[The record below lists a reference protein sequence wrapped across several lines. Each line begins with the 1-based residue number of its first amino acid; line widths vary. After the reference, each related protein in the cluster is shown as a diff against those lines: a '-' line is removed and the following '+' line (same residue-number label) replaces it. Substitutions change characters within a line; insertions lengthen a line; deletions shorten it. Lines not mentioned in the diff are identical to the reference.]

1 MFVVLCLTNWYCSF
15 WWQII
20 TDCLFIFYLYTHPRL
35 LGQNCNFFTTLLS
48 RNSQKK
54 LEHKENQTKYRNM
67 TRKTRS
73 HVRMFVYKRGLLPQ
87 LGLDCKLAP
96 VHYGKKKVVNC
107 LGTSSLCSRMWRRCY
122 EVVRRPMRLRPKAE
136 ATRGEASSK
145 DKTSAR
151 VTITTWP
158 KPENA
163 HVKSLAPRVYRRRK
177 LSAQLTS
184 EPSNSYG

>member
-20 TDCLFIFYLYTHPRL
+20 PDCLFIFYLYTHPRL
-35 LGQNCNFFTTLLS
+35 LGQSCNFFTTLLS

-54 LEHKENQTKYRNM
+54 LKYKENQTKYGNM

-107 LGTSSLCSRMWRRCY
+107 LSTSSLCSRMWRRCY
-122 EVVRRPMRLRPKAE
+122 EVVRRPKLREAKPQVKIKLPRGSLWRLDRNRK
-136 ATRGEASSK
+136 TRML
-145 DKTSAR
+145 
-151 VTITTWP
+151 
-158 KPENA
+158 
-163 HVKSLAPRVYRRRK
+163 SLWHPGYIGVDNY
-177 LSAQLTS
+177 LL
-184 EPSNSYG
+184 N

>member
-54 LEHKENQTKYRNM
+54 LERKENQTKYRNM
-67 TRKTRS
+67 TRKTWI
-73 HVRMFVYKRGLLPQ
+73 HVRIFVYKRGLLPQ

-107 LGTSSLCSRMWRRCY
+107 LGTSSVCSRMWRRCY
-122 EVVRRPMRLRPKAE
+122 EVVRRPN
-136 ATRGEASSK
+136 ASSAEGRSYERRSLK
-145 DKTSAR
+145 YR
-151 VTITTWP
+151 
-158 KPENA
+158 ENFRA
-163 HVKSLAPRVYRRRK
+163 GHYND
-177 LSAQLTS
+177 LTETGKRACEVS
-184 EPSNSYG
+184 GTQGI

>member
-1 MFVVLCLTNWYCSF
+1 MSHELVLFFLVGDYHRLFVDFLIGHSPQAF
-15 WWQII
+15 
-20 TDCLFIFYLYTHPRL
+20 
-35 LGQNCNFFTTLLS
+35 GANCNFFTTLLS

-54 LEHKENQTKYRNM
+54 LKHKENQTKYRNM

-73 HVRMFVYKRGLLPQ
+73 HVRMFLYKRGLLPR

-136 ATRGEASSK
+136 ATRGK
-145 DKTSAR
+145 DKTSAQ
-151 VTITTWP
+151 VT
-158 KPENA
+158 
-163 HVKSLAPRVYRRRK
+163 SL
-177 LSAQLTS
+177 
-184 EPSNSYG
+184 